1 MQQPDFEMQIPQ
13 ARVLTDEELLQT
25 QGGNLFSDVY
35 TWLRGVVDP
44 LPVRN
49 PFAHAIQR
57 VWEAVK
63 QAT

>member
-49 PFAHAIQR
+49 QFAHAIQR